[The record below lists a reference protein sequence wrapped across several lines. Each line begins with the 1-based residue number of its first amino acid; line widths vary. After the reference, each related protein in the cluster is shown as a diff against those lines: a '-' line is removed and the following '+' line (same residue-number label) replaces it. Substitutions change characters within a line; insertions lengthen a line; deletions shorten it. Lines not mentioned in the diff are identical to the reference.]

1 MSAIPNILMWPI
13 GYYITQRG
21 QDNGMAKPN
30 LPKIGM
36 TPIIIECTDEAHYRI
51 YVAHFLT
58 HADIYVFEN
67 LVTTN
72 LYVCLSVGRYAL

>member
-1 MSAIPNILMWPI
+1 MRPI
-13 GYYITQRG
+13 TEY
-21 QDNGMAKPN
+21 M
-30 LPKIGM
+30 
-36 TPIIIECTDEAHYRI
+36 